1 MLNIFAI
8 KSFTIALFQNILKF
22 REYSLLSKLENFHQH
37 SVLTTI
43 EQVFFTITSC
53 MECLS
58 MRCMFRFP
66 YLYIYSQYR
75 DYQ

>member
-43 EQVFFTITSC
+43 EQVFFYNYF
-53 MECLS
+53 LHG
-58 MRCMFRFP
+58 MFE
-66 YLYIYSQYR
+66 YAMYV
-75 DYQ
+75 